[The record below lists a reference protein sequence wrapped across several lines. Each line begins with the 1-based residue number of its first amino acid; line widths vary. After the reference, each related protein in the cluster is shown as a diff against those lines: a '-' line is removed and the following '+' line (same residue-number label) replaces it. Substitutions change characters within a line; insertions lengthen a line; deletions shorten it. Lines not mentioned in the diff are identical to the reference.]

1 MSMNLS
7 DQEKE
12 AIRKQHE
19 AAVKSLN
26 EKKEEL
32 KKGLQAP
39 KPTEAK
45 K

>member
-1 MSMNLS
+1 MSLNLTNE
-7 DQEKE
+7 EKE

-19 AAVKSLN
+19 AAVKALN
-26 EKKEEL
+26 EKKDEL
-32 KKGLQAP
+32 KKGLQTP

>member
-1 MSMNLS
+1 MSLNLTNE
-7 DQEKE
+7 EKE

-26 EKKEEL
+26 EKKDEL